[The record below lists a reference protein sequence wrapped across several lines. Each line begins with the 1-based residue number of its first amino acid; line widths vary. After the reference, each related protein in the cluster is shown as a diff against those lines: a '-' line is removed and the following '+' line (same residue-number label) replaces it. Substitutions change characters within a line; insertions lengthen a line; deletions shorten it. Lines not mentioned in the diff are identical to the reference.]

1 MSRIQNTIV
10 GSARKIIGW
19 VPADW
24 LPGGKPDDLI
34 ERRVS
39 LGSQMSRVDGENKVR
54 GAARFAAET
63 PMEGLLYA
71 AFVHSTIARGRIVG
85 FSLTKA
91 RTAPGVALIMTHEN
105 APRMAPPPPIS
116 ITNPKAAGNSTLP
129 VMQNAEVH
137 WNGQIIAVVLAETQE
152 QADAAAA
159 LVVPNYETATART
172 DYDAAKAIV
181 STPDTLMIEK
191 NHLAIGDATKGL
203 ASAAVSVDAIY
214 RTPWQW
220 HNPIELHATTVR
232 WDGDNLTVYDAN
244 QMIHG
249 TMSSLTA
256 VFSLAKNQVRVI
268 SPFVG
273 GAFGAKG
280 LWNHQILA
288 IAAAKLAKRPVR
300 IMMTR
305 AGVYRATGGRSPT
318 EQRVALGA
326 DASGRLEAIIHN
338 GYSVKPGHSVCDEAF
353 SLTARSLYRSR
364 TFDIVQHVVELDTVA
379 NTFMRAPGE
388 APGSF
393 AIECAMDELAHAA
406 GIDPIELR
414 RINEPE
420 KDPTHGNAF
429 SQRGLLKAYEIGAA
443 RFGWDERS
451 PTPAIRRDGG
461 WRVGMGCATGSF
473 PYLRMAGMSV
483 RLTLS
488 DDGKAIIAS
497 GAHEMGMGTTTVQRQ
512 HAADRLGLD
521 PADVDVQIGDSD
533 LPFATMAGGSS
544 QTASLASAIMSA
556 SEKFATEMLR
566 LAGNDTP
573 LAGLRPRDV
582 VLVNGGFAKIDEPDR
597 FESYT
602 SILRRARRS
611 EISVVGESPAPLE
624 LLKFSMHSHSAIFA
638 EVRISD
644 VTGEIRVSRLLGS
657 FDCGHI
663 LNPKTATSQFKGG
676 MIMGIGMAL
685 SEEALFDAR
694 SGRIMNASLSDYH
707 VPVHLDVPEID
718 VIWTGIPDPRA
729 PLGARGIGEI
739 GITGVAAAIANAVF
753 NATGKRVREL
763 PITLDKLL

>member
-1 MSRIQNTIV
+1 
-10 GSARKIIGW
+10 
-19 VPADW
+19 
-24 LPGGKPDDLI
+24 
-34 ERRVS
+34 
-39 LGSQMSRVDGENKVR
+39 
-54 GAARFAAET
+54 
-63 PMEGLLYA
+63 
-71 AFVHSTIARGRIVG
+71 
-85 FSLTKA
+85 
-91 RTAPGVALIMTHEN
+91 
-105 APRMAPPPPIS
+105 
-116 ITNPKAAGNSTLP
+116 
-129 VMQNAEVH
+129 
-137 WNGQIIAVVLAETQE
+137 
-152 QADAAAA
+152 
-159 LVVPNYETATART
+159 
-172 DYDAAKAIV
+172 
-181 STPDTLMIEK
+181 
-191 NHLAIGDATKGL
+191 
-203 ASAAVSVDAIY
+203 
-214 RTPWQW
+214 
-220 HNPIELHATTVR
+220 
-232 WDGDNLTVYDAN
+232 
-244 QMIHG
+244 
-249 TMSSLTA
+249 MSSLTA
-256 VFSLAKNQVRVI
+256 VFGLAKNQVRVI

-305 AGVYRATGGRSPT
+305 AGVYRATGGRAPT

-338 GYSVKPGHSVCDEAF
+338 GYSVKPDIASATRPSASPLARFTGRGHSI
-353 SLTARSLYRSR
+353 
-364 TFDIVQHVVELDTVA
+364 IVQHVVELDTVA

-393 AIECAMDELAHAA
+393 AIECAMDELAHAS
-406 GIDPIELR
+406 GIDPVELR

-429 SQRGLLKAYEIGAA
+429 SQRGLLEAYEIGAA

-451 PTPAIRRDGG
+451 PNPATRRDGE

-544 QTASLASAIMSA
+544 QTASLASAIMAA

-638 EVRISD
+638 EARVSD
-644 VTGEIRVSRLLGS
+644 VTGEVRVSRLLGS

-663 LNPKTATSQFKGG
+663 LNPRPLPANS
-676 MIMGIGMAL
+676 
-685 SEEALFDAR
+685 
-694 SGRIMNASLSDYH
+694 
-707 VPVHLDVPEID
+707 
-718 VIWTGIPDPRA
+718 RA
-729 PLGARGIGEI
+729 A
-739 GITGVAAAIANAVF
+739 
-753 NATGKRVREL
+753 
-763 PITLDKLL
+763 